1 MVQTL
6 LLAGGLASV
15 LGLLAIAF
23 AGPSER
29 KELQRRILAVRE
41 RYSENASAKVEA
53 QMRKA
58 IANRK
63 PRFNQDGEELTKVQM
78 LARVWR

>member
-23 AGPSER
+23 SGPSER

-41 RYSENASAKVEA
+41 R
-53 QMRKA
+53 
-58 IANRK
+58 
-63 PRFNQDGEELTKVQM
+63 
-78 LARVWR
+78 